1 MVYKTLLAIDAN
13 SFLERVQSTRQVI
26 WLYICLT

>member
-13 SFLERVQSTRQVI
+13 SFLEWVQSTRQVI